1 MRVLGSKV
9 RQNKSR
15 AGDQTVNYVSTR
27 GAAPVLAFDDV
38 LLTGLA
44 RDGGLYVPAV
54 WPEFSPAEIGTWKNL
69 SYEDL
74 ALHIIA
80 PFVGDVCPNNE
91 LKKIIASAYSHF
103 DATEIAPIIDLGDGE
118 WIMELFHGPTL
129 AFKDIAMQFLGPMFE
144 RTLRVRGQRIC
155 IVGATSGDTGS
166 AAIEACRDRE
176 NIEAF
181 ILYPHGRVSAVQ
193 RKQMTT
199 VVAPNIQTIALQG
212 SFDDC
217 QDIVKALFNDLPFRD
232 RMNLSAVNSI
242 NWARIVAQIVYYFWA
257 ALKVGG
263 PETPVSFAVPTGN
276 FGNVFAGYAAYKMGL
291 PINQFF
297 IGSNS
302 NDILTRF
309 FESGTMAINDV
320 IPTLSPSMDIQ
331 IASNFERLIFD
342 LNDKNSEQTSKDMIK
357 IKEEGKY
364 SIGIEKLNLINQDF
378 LSARMSETETLDVI
392 KSVYDEFNIVL
403 DPHTAIG
410 YGAFDKHDLSGNN
423 IVLATAHPC
432 KFPDAIQSAINIKA
446 ELPNELEFIL
456 NEKENYDILEN
467 DIEKVK
473 EHIKKR
479 SK

>member
-1 MRVLGSKV
+1 M
-9 RQNKSR
+9 
-15 AGDQTVNYVSTR
+15 NYVSTR
-27 GAAPVLAFDDV
+27 GAAPVLSFDDV
-38 LLTGLA
+38 LVTGLA

-54 WPEFSPAEIGTWKNL
+54 WPEFSPAEIGSWKNL

-74 ALHIIA
+74 AFHIIA
-80 PFVGDVCPNNE
+80 PFVGNVCPDNE
-91 LKKIIASAYSHF
+91 LKEIIASAYSHF
-103 DATEIAPIIDLGDGE
+103 DATEIAPIIGLGDGE

-331 IASNFERLIFD
+331 ISSNFERLLFELYGRNGD
-342 LNDKNSEQTSKDMIK
+342 SVAAT
-357 IKEEGKY
+357 
-364 SIGIEKLNLINQDF
+364 
-378 LSARMSETETLDVI
+378 LSAFRKDGRFTVENSVLQEACKIFRGERYTDEETLELMASHY
-392 KSVYDEFNIVL
+392 KATGKLL
-403 DPHTAIG
+403 DPHTAVG
-410 YGAFDKHDLSGNN
+410 LAVGRQCHKDKSCP
-423 IVLATAHPC
+423 IVTLATAHPA
-432 KFPDAIQSAINIKA
+432 KFPAAVEMATDTSPMLPKHISDLFNREEHINLI
-446 ELPNELEFIL
+446 
-456 NEKENYDILEN
+456 DN
-467 DIEKVK
+467 DIALVK
-473 EHIKKR
+473 DFIE
-479 SK
+479 SKAKSGANNGWGTAL